1 MNNLEIS
8 KLWDKPDNIFNISN
22 DDKDLKIVFVDD
34 KGNPTSSVNLDSL
47 EKKDENNKSS
57 QVNVADISLRDS
69 MNNFLERKNKWIVTL
84 DKTFYPKLE
93 AEIDEI
99 EKALKSVPNFWR
111 KYEKKLKLVKKF
123 NILKVS
129 ILKYQLNWITIPNC
143 IFEEFNNLK

>member
-1 MNNLEIS
+1 MNNLGVN

-47 EKKDENNKSS
+47 DKEKWDKQVS
-57 QVNVADISLRDS
+57 QTDIQNISLRDS

-93 AEIDEI
+93 AEIDEL

-123 NILKVS
+123 NILKVA
-129 ILKYQLNWITIPNC
+129 ILKYQLNWISIPNSF
-143 IFEEFNNLK
+143 FE